1 MNNQVIPKKFLVYGR
16 EGCHLCEEMIASLRE
31 LQQKKQFELD
41 IINVDNNEQLTQ
53 LYGEKVPVLFAVNE
67 NKELCHYFLD
77 AGVVDTYLS

>member
-1 MNNQVIPKKFLVYGR
+1 
-16 EGCHLCEEMIASLRE
+16 MIASLRE

-41 IINVDNNEQLTQ
+41 IINIDNNEQLTQ

-77 AGVVDTYLS
+77 AGVIDTYLS